1 VRQGDAINSG
11 RLVGRYRLD
20 RLIGSGGFGA
30 VYLAQHVDLGVWR
43 AVKIL
48 HEGMADDASF
58 RARFLR
64 EARIAARLRHPNIV
78 AVLEYG
84 VEDDVQYLVMEHV
97 DGTTLGAL
105 LAGAEPRRR
114 LGDTAV
120 RRAIA
125 DVAAALDHAHANGVA
140 HRDLKPSNVLVGR
153 LDGRALL
160 TDFGLARS
168 GFDADLTRTD
178 RSLGTFAY
186 MSPEQCRP
194 GHPVTASSD
203 VYSFA
208 ALLFEVASGQPP
220 YGHGLA
226 AVAGHLDGGAPA
238 ASVRAVDPGL
248 PEALDAA
255 LARGLARDPERRS
268 GSAGVLASAFLAAT
282 APAAGEPASPP
293 APPPPGAA
301 PRGRRPARAPLV
313 VAALAVTAVVATS
326 GALALH
332 GTGLAAPP
340 RAQPPAAAASPTPK
354 PPARRSW
361 PHYGYDLTRTS
372 QVVTAIQ
379 LLLIWHGL
387 SVGPTGADGSYGSI
401 TESAVLQ
408 FQRDHSLPATGMV
421 DYQTWEH
428 LVPGVGPGARGP
440 QVEAAQRLLRAWN
453 PKVAPPVNGVYGSQ
467 TDAALKAFE
476 KAKGLP
482 ASDRVTADTW
492 CVLVGGSIVEPS
504 PTPSPH

>member
-48 HEGMADDASF
+48 HEGMADDATF
-58 RARFLR
+58 RVRFLR

-105 LAGAEPRRR
+105 LPGMEPRRR
-114 LGDTAV
+114 LGDPAI

-140 HRDLKPSNVLVGR
+140 HRDLKPSNVLVRR

-194 GHPVTASSD
+194 GHPVTASAD

-226 AVAGHLDGGAPA
+226 AVAGHLDDDAPA
-238 ASVRAVDPGL
+238 ASVRALDPGL
-248 PEALDAA
+248 PEALDDA
-255 LARGLARDPERRS
+255 LARGLDRDPERRS
-268 GSAGVLASAFLAAT
+268 GSAGVLARAFLTAT
-282 APAAGEPASPP
+282 APADGGPASPP
-293 APPPPGAA
+293 SPRGAA
-301 PRGRRPARAPLV
+301 PRRRRPARALLV

-332 GTGLAAPP
+332 GTGLAAPS
-340 RAQPPAAAASPTPK
+340 RAQPSAAAASPTPK

-408 FQRDHSLPATGMV
+408 FQRDQSLPATGMV
-421 DYQTWEH
+421 DSQTWEH
-428 LVPGVGPGARGP
+428 LVSGVGPGARGP
-440 QVEAAQRLLRAWN
+440 QVEAVQRLLRAWN
-453 PKVAPPVNGVYGSQ
+453 AKAAPPVNGVYGSQ
-467 TDAALKAFE
+467 TEAALKAFE

-482 ASDRVTADTW
+482 ASDEVTADTW
-492 CVLVGGSIVEPS
+492 CVLVGGRIVDPS
-504 PTPSPH
+504 PTASPH